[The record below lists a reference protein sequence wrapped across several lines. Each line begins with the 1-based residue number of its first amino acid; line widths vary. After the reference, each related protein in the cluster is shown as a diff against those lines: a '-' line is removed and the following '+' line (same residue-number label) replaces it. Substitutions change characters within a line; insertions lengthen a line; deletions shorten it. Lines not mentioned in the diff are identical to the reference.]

1 MKRINMNTNFKRFNF
16 ASETI
21 SKTISFGRFK
31 TLSLLIYIFL
41 LVGCTPHNTGEK
53 YTLIVSDVEPT
64 INGNGVRYTL
74 VSATRE
80 ETMES
85 TIKDPFRAGIIFTDE
100 YGKFNI
106 GDTVVIVKNNQYEK

>member
-16 ASETI
+16 TSETI
-21 SKTISFGRFK
+21 AKTISFRRFK
-31 TLSLLIYIFL
+31 TLSLLICIFL
-41 LVGCTPHNTGEK
+41 LVGCSPRNTGEK
-53 YTLIVSDVEPT
+53 HTLIVSDVSPT
-64 INGNGVRYTL
+64 FNGDGVRYTL

-80 ETMES
+80 ETIES
-85 TIKDPFRAGIIFTDE
+85 AIKDPFRAGIIFTDE